1 MSFIEILI
9 IGFALSLDAFATMM
23 ANSSAYQSKSKGFN
37 LFAVFT
43 IAFLHAFFCVVG
55 YLCAFYT
62 VFLSEEICSY
72 FVACIFLL
80 MSVSALYSAIKK
92 EEKLERQEKIP
103 IKAFLLQSAVTSI
116 DAFCGG
122 LAFGAMGSEL
132 YLIAVV
138 LFCATA
144 IMTYIGLLLGRLL
157 KKGLNGGEKY
167 VFSIIFFILFLRA
180 L

>member
-80 MSVSALYSAIKK
+80 MSVSALYSAITTT
-92 EEKLERQEKIP
+92 LLWRITSRSWAASP
-103 IKAFLLQSAVTSI
+103 SPSTCASKAPWTATVTARPRSKPWP
-116 DAFCGG
+116 A
-122 LAFGAMGSEL
+122 
-132 YLIAVV
+132 
-138 LFCATA
+138 
-144 IMTYIGLLLGRLL
+144 
-157 KKGLNGGEKY
+157 
-167 VFSIIFFILFLRA
+167 
-180 L
+180 